1 MSLSLTPIEIL
12 HSSFSLVAIV
22 ISILIGL
29 IIISKYFKFKQRNFL
44 LIGIF
49 WTGLTFPWLPTA
61 ITFIMV
67 LTVGRGLPVQ
77 GYILIGIMILPLT
90 VLCGLT
96 AFTNLLGVKRKRR
109 RAILLSVLVFNL
121 VYESLIIYF
130 LITNVNIIATLA
142 DVLTIQWSVFSQIYF
157 IINLVLFL
165 VTGILFS
172 RKSLQSE
179 SKEIRFKGKLLMAAF
194 ISFTIGTVLDFAIPN
209 PITYI
214 IARLILLSSSI
225 EFYIGFLLPER
236 IKRLLIKE

>member
-96 AFTNLLGVKRKRR
+96 AFTSLLGVKRKRR

-130 LITNVNIIATLA
+130 LIRNVDIIARLA
-142 DVLTIQWSVFSQIYF
+142 DVLTIQWSIFSQIYF

>member
-96 AFTNLLGVKRKRR
+96 AFTSLLGVKRKRR

-130 LITNVNIIATLA
+130 LIRNVDIIARLA
-142 DVLTIQWSVFSQIYF
+142 DVLTIQWSIFSQIYF

-225 EFYIGFLLPER
+225 EFYIGFLLPEG

>member
-29 IIISKYFKFKQRNFL
+29 IIISKYFKFKQKNFL

-49 WTGLTFPWLPTA
+49 WTGLTFPWLPTV

-67 LTVGRGLPVQ
+67 LTVGYGLPVQ

-96 AFTNLLGVKRKRR
+96 AFTSLLGVKRKRR

-142 DVLTIQWSVFSQIYF
+142 DVLTIQWSIFSQIYF

-214 IARLILLSSSI
+214 IARLILLSSSV

-236 IKRLLIKE
+236 IKHLLIKE

>member
-130 LITNVNIIATLA
+130 LIRNVDIIARLA
-142 DVLTIQWSVFSQIYF
+142 DVLTIQWSIFSQIYF

-225 EFYIGFLLPER
+225 EFYIGFLLPEG

>member
-1 MSLSLTPIEIL
+1 MSLTPIEIL

-29 IIISKYFKFKQRNFL
+29 IIISKYFKFKQRNIL

-49 WTGLTFPWLPTA
+49 WAGLTFPWLPTV

-67 LTVGRGLPVQ
+67 LTVGYGLPVQ

-96 AFTNLLGVKRKRR
+96 AFTSLLGVKRKRR
-109 RAILLSVLVFNL
+109 RAILFSVLVFNL

-130 LITNVNIIATLA
+130 LIMNVNIIATLA
-142 DVLTIQWSVFSQIYF
+142 DVLTIQWSLFSQIYF

-179 SKEIRFKGKLLMAAF
+179 NKEIRFKGKLLMAAF
-194 ISFTIGTVLDFAIPN
+194 ISFTIATVLDFAIPN

-236 IKRLLIKE
+236 IKRLLIKD

>member
-1 MSLSLTPIEIL
+1 MDLTPIEIL

-49 WTGLTFPWLPTA
+49 WTGLTFPWLPTV

-67 LTVGRGLPVQ
+67 LTVDYGLPVQ

-96 AFTNLLGVKRKRR
+96 AFTSLLGVKRKRR

-142 DVLTIQWSVFSQIYF
+142 GVLTIQWSVFSQIYF

-172 RKSLQSE
+172 RKSLQAE

-194 ISFTIGTVLDFAIPN
+194 ISFTVGTILDFAIPN

>member
-1 MSLSLTPIEIL
+1 MVLTEIEIL
-12 HSSFSLVAIV
+12 HSSFSLVAII

-29 IIISKYFKFKQRNFL
+29 IIISKYFKFKQRNIL

-49 WTGLTFPWLPTA
+49 WTGLTFPWLPTV
-61 ITFIMV
+61 ITFVMM
-67 LTVGRGLPVQ
+67 LTVGYGLSVEWF
-77 GYILIGIMILPLT
+77 ILIGIVILPIT

-96 AFTNLLGVKRKRR
+96 AFTSLLGVKKKKRR
-109 RAILLSVLVFNL
+109 LILLSVLAFNL
-121 VYESLIIYF
+121 VYESLIFYF
-130 LITNVNIIATLA
+130 LFTNVSVIATLA

-172 RKSLQSE
+172 RRSLQSE
-179 SKEIRFKGKLLMAAF
+179 SKEIRFKGKLLMTAF
-194 ISFTIGTVLDFAIPN
+194 ISFTIATVLDFAIPN

-214 IARLILLSSSI
+214 IARIILVSSSI

>member
-49 WTGLTFPWLPTA
+49 WTGLTFPWLPTV

-67 LTVGRGLPVQ
+67 LTVGYGLPVQ

-96 AFTNLLGVKRKRR
+96 AFTSLLGVKRKRR

-130 LITNVNIIATLA
+130 LIRNVDIIARLA

-214 IARLILLSSSI
+214 IARLILLSSSV
-225 EFYIGFLLPER
+225 EFYIGFLLPEG

>member
-49 WTGLTFPWLPTA
+49 WTGLTFPWLPTV

-67 LTVGRGLPVQ
+67 LTVGYGLPVQ

-96 AFTNLLGVKRKRR
+96 AFTSLLGVKRKRR

-142 DVLTIQWSVFSQIYF
+142 DVLTIQWSIFSQIYF

>member
-1 MSLSLTPIEIL
+1 MVLTEIEIL
-12 HSSFSLVAIV
+12 HSSFSLVAII

-29 IIISKYFKFKQRNFL
+29 IIISKYFKFKQRNIL

-49 WTGLTFPWLPTA
+49 WTGLTFPWLPTV
-61 ITFIMV
+61 ITFVMM
-67 LTVGRGLPVQ
+67 LTVGYGLSVEWF
-77 GYILIGIMILPLT
+77 ILIGIVILPIT

-96 AFTNLLGVKRKRR
+96 AFTSLLGVKKNKRR
-109 RAILLSVLVFNL
+109 LILLSVLAFNL
-121 VYESLIIYF
+121 VFESLIFYF
-130 LITNVNIIATLA
+130 LFMNVNIIATLV
-142 DVLTIQWSVFSQIYF
+142 DVLTIEWSLFSQIYF

-172 RKSLQSE
+172 RRSLQSE

-194 ISFTIGTVLDFAIPN
+194 ISFTIATVLDFAIPN
-209 PITYI
+209 PLTYI
-214 IARLILLSSSI
+214 IARVILVSSSI

>member
-1 MSLSLTPIEIL
+1 MALTPIEIL
-12 HSSFSLVAIV
+12 HSSFSLVAII

-29 IIISKYFKFKQRNFL
+29 IIISKYFKFKQRNIL

-49 WTGLTFPWLPTA
+49 WTGLTFPWLPTV
-61 ITFIMV
+61 ITFIML
-67 LTVGRGLPVQ
+67 LTVGYGLPVE
-77 GYILIGIMILPLT
+77 GYILIGIVILPIT

-96 AFTNLLGVKRKRR
+96 AFTSLLGVKRTKRR
-109 RAILLSVLVFNL
+109 LVLLSVLAFNL
-121 VYESLIIYF
+121 VFESLIFYF
-130 LITNVNIIATLA
+130 LFTNVDVIATLT
-142 DVLTIQWSVFSQIYF
+142 DPLTIQWSVFSQIYF

-172 RKSLQSE
+172 KKSLQSE
-179 SKEIRFKGKLLMAAF
+179 SREIRFKGKLLMAAF

-209 PITYI
+209 PLTYI

-236 IKRLLIKE
+236 IKRLLFKE